1 MKKLALACIGVLIT
15 MSAFS
20 IPAMAGETVVKRVPA
35 GAVAFHF
42 VLDLTVVP
50 GPPEL
55 VGYMGFIEGIDV
67 SLFNGVPSKDS
78 AHFTLRLTKGAP
90 PSFDLPVELDDELN
104 VSILPPGAQFTVY
117 FNAVPTTRDWSD
129 PGTFAQGVPIA
140 VFEESALLNGSLNW
154 FSSRLIDSTP
164 IYFNGQRIDFKKLVP
179 DGVTIINFGGG
190 FRFRPYNNTVGSSVA
205 ATALAI
211 GGNLRDK

>member
-1 MKKLALACIGVLIT
+1 MSKLKLSLLFVI
-15 MSAFS
+15 MSAIS
-20 IPAMAGETVVKRVPA
+20 IPAMAGEAVVKRVPA

-55 VGYMGFIEGIDV
+55 VGYIGFIEGIDG
-67 SLFNGVPSKDS
+67 SLFNGAPSKDT
-78 AHFTLRLTKGAP
+78 AHFTLRLTKGGQ
-90 PSFDLPVELDDELN
+90 PSFGLPVEPDPELS
-104 VSILPPGAQFTVY
+104 VSIIPPGAQFTVY
-117 FNAVPTTRDWSD
+117 FNANPTARNWSD
-129 PGTFAQGVPIA
+129 AATFAQGVPIA

-154 FSSRLIDSTP
+154 FSNRLIDSTP
-164 IYFNGQRIDFKKLVP
+164 IYFNDQRIDFKKLVP
-179 DGVTIINFGGG
+179 DGITIINFGGG
-190 FRFRPYNNTVGSSVA
+190 FRFRPYNNTLGSSVA